1 MGIRQKQLM
10 RMMHRRGAMTA
21 PQAAEHLGMPQA
33 TANYALRALM
43 WSGFTSRTPADPS
56 TRQGRG
62 RLADTYALTEQ
73 GTEWAATD
81 RINRG
86 LKAIKGQS

>member
-1 MGIRQKQLM
+1 M
-10 RMMHRRGAMTA
+10 RMMHRRGDMTA
-21 PQAAEHLGMPQA
+21 PQAADQLGMPQA
-33 TANYALRALM
+33 TANYALRSLM

-62 RLADTYALTEQ
+62 RLADTYALTQQ

-81 RINRG
+81 RLNRG
-86 LKAIKGQS
+86 LNPIKRTA